1 MIHLGPGALISLGIL
16 LVLMGMIFLQL
27 LRRPYTL
34 RIALRFLRGHAKMN
48 AVFICAS
55 CISALVITGSLIAG
69 ESLRTSITRATY
81 ENLGEVDEIIT
92 SDRFF
97 NGSISDGLAAHGML
111 MNEVDHIVPLIY
123 LQGSA
128 GSTTTGRRTMDA
140 RIIGFEDS
148 FLELGT
154 LTSVKGKDL
163 GGDLEQNE
171 VYVNEEISRELNVG
185 KGDVVNISFFSP
197 EESFEAIF
205 LGDRSLT
212 NTIIRFEISDVVKDS
227 SLGRFQLSPHRD
239 PPENIYIPMDS
250 LRRFLSTENA
260 INTILV
266 SNNCDERKGVKVSE
280 RVSGLLSGALDDVIG
295 HRDAGLRIS
304 ENPDLNYVK
313 LESENVFLPYRYYEV
328 LNEDPASFGADAVSP
343 VSTYFWNS
351 LSFENRS
358 VPYSTVTAM
367 DIRKDREFGSFTV
380 NVSSG
385 TKGMEGGRGGEVA
398 SGSEEGAGRV
408 PNYRSMVGSRGGSE
422 DQGSLERLEGN
433 GIMLNTWTA
442 ERLQVSVGDVVS
454 MNYSIL
460 DDRYRISYLNESFT
474 VEHIVEMQG
483 KAADRGLMPSFP
495 GIEGKNSAFD
505 WDPPFPLDLEL
516 MGEEDEEYWDL
527 YGGTPKAFIG
537 LERGTDLW
545 GTDVGNI
552 TQIRF
557 SPAEGVELSELK
569 DGLEMV
575 LQEIITKEDLAL
587 SIREVKQDALES
599 ADGIVLFTEMFL
611 AFSGTGIVAS
621 ALLLV
626 LLVALRI
633 DSRTVEIG
641 LLRTFGFRKRNV
653 RDIFLVESSILSI
666 AGGGMG
672 TLLGLLFGAFIIT
685 GLNSFWSPIV
695 EDSAVRLSFT
705 MDDLVIGFC
714 AGCIISILSMTI
726 GLHHE
731 GKRTMIQALKRIP
744 YYRKKD
750 ATPLRRGREGFL
762 PKFMGKGRYLEEVSG
777 MLMVVCALIVL
788 YSFIEDGSVLVLFFV
803 TGFLTLIGLLLVFH
817 SLLMRIADSGFP
829 GGSPRGF
836 SGGGPVD
843 VSRRIPGRSIS
854 GSVSKGVSEG
864 VSGGIP
870 WRSIP
875 GGVSKDVTAGVSGDI
890 PGRSI
895 PEGGGRWYLD
905 YAIRNAAREPKRTTI
920 TVILFSLT
928 LFVLI
933 SLTANLQGVMYDR
946 ERAVEEAGGGYEIM
960 GESTNPIFADLANE
974 RSREDVGIE
983 STVFDELEI
992 EQFRTKGDVGGT
1004 CSNLNRNA
1012 DPRIIG
1018 AHESFFRD
1026 NAFPFVRHKDL
1037 REGDRSAWDLLR
1049 HQGVDDEIS
1058 AIGDY
1063 NTVVWILGLELG
1075 STVELQDEQGNTVH
1089 LKIVGIIKNSIFQGS
1104 LFIWDE
1110 WFESLYPT
1118 NPGYTLFL
1126 FKSGVDDHEP
1136 QMDGIE
1142 QSLAGYGF
1150 EAHSV
1155 ESLAIQNIEVEN
1167 TYISVFQVLLIFG
1180 VIIGTLGVGVVV
1192 SRNMIERQWE
1202 MGILRAIGIT
1212 RGMLFRIIL
1221 MENSFMIVSG
1231 MLIGTLAGVM
1241 TSWVILATLN
1251 IGFASWPWL
1260 HILAILLLTYG
1271 IALISVIVPI
1281 IQMSR
1286 LTTAETLRIFE

>member
-69 ESLRTSITRATY
+69 ESLRTSITRAAY

-123 LQGSA
+123 LEGSA
-128 GSTTTGRRTMDA
+128 GSTTTGMRTMDA

-163 GGDLEQNE
+163 GGDLELNE
-171 VYVNEEISRELNVG
+171 VYVNEELSRELNVG
-185 KGDVVNISFFSP
+185 NGDVVNISFFSP

-239 PPENIYIPMDS
+239 PPENVYIPMDS

-266 SNNCDERKGVKVSE
+266 SNNGDERKGVKESE

-385 TKGMEGGRGGEVA
+385 G
-398 SGSEEGAGRV
+398 
-408 PNYRSMVGSRGGSE
+408 
-422 DQGSLERLEGN
+422 QGSLESLEGN

-442 ERLQVSVGDVVS
+442 EQLQVSFGDVVS

-460 DDRYRISYLNESFT
+460 DDRYRISNLNESFT

-483 KAADRGLMPSFP
+483 KAADRGLMPPFP

-537 LERGTDLW
+537 LERGTDMW

-569 DGLEMV
+569 NGLEMV

-611 AFSGTGIVAS
+611 AFSGTGIAAS

-653 RDIFLVESSILSI
+653 RDIFLVENSILSI

-672 TLLGLLFGAFIIT
+672 TLLGLLFGGFIIT

-695 EDSAVRLSFT
+695 EDSAVRFSFT

-714 AGCIISILSMTI
+714 AGSIISIISMTI

-744 YYRKKD
+744 NYRKKD
-750 ATPLRRGREGFL
+750 ATLLRRGKGGFQE
-762 PKFMGKGRYLEEVSG
+762 KFVGKGRYLEEVSG
-777 MLMVVCALIVL
+777 MLMVVCALVVL
-788 YSFIEDGSVLVLFFV
+788 YSYIEDGSVLVLFLV

-817 SLLMRIADSGFP
+817 SLLMRIAESGLP
-829 GGSPRGF
+829 GGSPGGF
-836 SGGGPVD
+836 SGRGPVD
-843 VSRRIPGRSIS
+843 VSGGISGKRIS
-854 GSVSKGVSEG
+854 GS
-864 VSGGIP
+864 
-870 WRSIP
+870 
-875 GGVSKDVTAGVSGDI
+875 
-890 PGRSI
+890 
-895 PEGGGRWYLD
+895 GRWYLD
-905 YAIRNAAREPKRTTI
+905 HAIRNAAREPKRTTI

-928 LFVLI
+928 LFVLV

-946 ERAVEEAGGGYEIM
+946 DRVVEEAGGGYEIM

-974 RSREDVGIE
+974 RSREDVGID
-983 STVFDELEI
+983 SAVFDELEI
-992 EQFRTKGDVGGT
+992 EQFRTKGNVGGT

-1026 NAFPFVRHKDL
+1026 NAFPFVRHRDL

-1049 HQGVDDEIS
+1049 HQGVDDGIP

-1075 STVELQDEQGNTVH
+1075 SRVELQDEQGNAVH
-1089 LKIVGIIKNSIFQGS
+1089 LRIVGIIKNSIFQGS

-1126 FKSGVDDHEP
+1126 FRSGVDDHEP

-1192 SRNMIERQWE
+1192 SRNMMERRWE
-1202 MGILRAIGIT
+1202 MGILRAVGIT

-1271 IALISVIVPI
+1271 IALISVIVPM
-1281 IQMSR
+1281 IQFSR
-1286 LTTAETLRIFE
+1286 LTASETLRIFE